1 VKFWLPY
8 TIGNSGSDVSIKQ
21 LALALE
27 KLGHTAIAEGFPH
40 KYQYIPWLLTK
51 NNAPD
56 KTDCIIGNS
65 WNAFAFKK
73 QGIPLIT
80 VERLFVLDK
89 EYTPYKSIPQSLFH
103 RFILSHWLKSSYKK
117 SDAVIALSKST
128 ADGIRSVF
136 NWAKPVVI
144 LNAVDIDFFSPASN
158 TEQRPAILPLK
169 VLYVGNLSKRKGTD
183 LLPKIMDALGEKIQ
197 LSYTEDRN
205 QLNGIDHLNAI
216 CIGRLD
222 LQGVKKAY
230 INADLLILPTRLE
243 GLPRAAMEAIA
254 CGTPVI
260 SSDASSL
267 PELVI
272 NGVSGYTCEKDN
284 VDEFVKRITEI
295 IYEPSALLTLSNSA
309 REYAINHL
317 DLNLMAQKYVELTEQ
332 LIRSRNEPNN

>member
-27 KLGHTAIAEGFPH
+27 KHGHTAIAEGFSH
-40 KYQYIPWLLTK
+40 KYQYVPWLLSK
-51 NNAPD
+51 NKAPEN
-56 KTDCIIGNS
+56 TDCIIGNS

-89 EYTPYKSIPQSLFH
+89 EYTPYKSFSQSLFH

-117 SDAVIALSKST
+117 SDATIALSQNT
-128 ADGIRSVF
+128 ADGIYSVF

-144 LNAVDIDFFSPASN
+144 MNAVDIDFFSPSTN
-158 TEQRPAILPLK
+158 VEQQPTTLPLK
-169 VLYVGNLSKRKGTD
+169 ILYVGNLSKRKGTD
-183 LLPKIMDALGEKIQ
+183 LLPEILDALGEKVQ

-205 QLNGIDHLNAI
+205 QLNGIEHVNAT
-216 CIGRLD
+216 CIGSLD
-222 LQGVKKAY
+222 LEGVKDAY
-230 INADLLILPTRLE
+230 RKADLLILPTRLE

-260 SSDASSL
+260 SSNASSL

-284 VDEFVKRITEI
+284 VHEFVTKITEI
-295 IYEPSALLTLSNSA
+295 IKEPSSLLALSSSA

-317 DLNLMAQKYVELTEQ
+317 DLNKMAQKYVELTEQ
-332 LIRSRNEPNN
+332 LISKQQ